1 MFDDALEDAGKVCDP
16 ACFIAGTKVLTIDG
30 LKAIEDIEVGDVFCF
45 SKGIEYID
53 VNTHIL
59 YTVDVFE
66 SKLGQSTIDG
76 HLTTFETNLLMVTR
90 TGLCTFVTTCS
101 GATFARACTT
111 THSFGML
118 DGTFCGLEII

>member
-1 MFDDALEDAGKVCDP
+1 MCSNIDCLVQLATTQNLNAILTGNQAILLED
-16 ACFIAGTKVLTIDG
+16 IN
-30 LKAIEDIEVGDVFCF
+30 IEVGDVFCF

-66 SKLGQSTIDG
+66 SKLGQTTIDG